1 MRAKTT
7 PLHAFPDAK
16 QARRRPIRA
25 EAHPGGRFP
34 GVMLPPTWFE
44 LTKGT
49 RRLPSAL
56 PHPSDR
62 KSVVE
67 GVATMSLAL
76 RELALA
82 AFEAG
87 EHPCLVG
94 GDHALAMGSIAAATT
109 WHSRVAVIWVDAHA
123 DFNTPESSPSGNPH
137 GMPLAVACGL
147 GHPRFTQ
154 LYTHHVHPGDV
165 CLIAARDVDEGEQ
178 ELLRQQ
184 GIWQVPVAQLREL
197 GLPGLVAQ
205 LEARFAGVPVHLSF
219 DFDAIDAMSFPA
231 TGTPVP
237 HGLKVE
243 EAEAFL
249 KALAASS
256 LEVTSSDWVE
266 FDPRPA
272 EAAACAEVARRMFK
286 AFHGR
291 AALA

>member
-7 PLHAFPDAK
+7 PLHTIADAAMAK
-16 QARRRPIRA
+16 RRPIRA
-25 EAHPGGRFP
+25 DAHPGGRFP
-34 GVMLPPTWFE
+34 GLMLPPTWFE
-44 LTKGT
+44 GTKGT
-49 RRLPSAL
+49 RSLPSAL

-62 KSVVE
+62 KAVVE

-76 RELALA
+76 RELAMA

-87 EHPCLVG
+87 EHPALVG
-94 GDHALAMGSIAAATT
+94 GDHALAMGSIAAASA
-109 WHSRVAVIWVDAHA
+109 WHERVAVVWIDAHA

-147 GHPRFTQ
+147 GDPRFTS
-154 LYTHHVHPGDV
+154 LYTHHVRPSEV

-178 ELLRQQ
+178 ELLAQQ
-184 GIWQVPVAQLREL
+184 GIWQIPVAELRAK
-197 GLPGLVAQ
+197 GIQAVVGDIAR
-205 LEARFAGVPVHLSF
+205 RFAGLPVHLSF

-243 EAEAFL
+243 EAESL
-249 KALAASS
+249 LQGLAASG
-256 LEVTSSDWVE
+256 LAITSSDWVE

-272 EAAACAEVARRMFK
+272 EAAACAQIARRMFA
-286 AFHGR
+286 AFHGQ
-291 AALA
+291 APLA